1 MNAGSESGGAG
12 IGSGDQDGQNK
23 PEDAHHIEISGGTV
37 EAWSNY
43 AGAGIGGGRDGS
55 GYDISITGG
64 VVRAQGYFGAG
75 IGEMCIRDRRCADP
89 VQPDL
94 LRVGRAGLSASN
106 DCLRRGQL
114 VLDVYKRQV
123 FV

>member
-23 PEDAHHIEISGGTV
+23 SEDAHHIEISDGTV

-64 VVRAQGYFGAG
+64 VVRAQGYL
-75 IGEMCIRDRRCADP
+75 
-89 VQPDL
+89 V
-94 LRVGRAGLSASN
+94 RASAAA
-106 DCLRRGQL
+106 
-114 VLDVYKRQV
+114 
-123 FV
+123 